1 MSIQI
6 VTDST
11 CDLPQKL
18 IEEYNI
24 HVIPL
29 NIHFAEKVYKDGI
42 DLTTENFYQLLE
54 SSDQHPTTSQPS
66 PGEFM
71 KLYKKV
77 ASSGDDIISIH
88 ISSELSGT
96 YQSAVLATNMISESE
111 DDINIHTVDSRITST
126 SLGMLVLE
134 AAKMAN
140 KDEDINSIL
149 KKLDKL
155 KNKIK
160 TYFMVDTLEY
170 LEKGGRI
177 GKAQA
182 LVGSLLNV
190 KPILTLEEGIVVPLK
205 KVRGRKKGLNYIIE
219 LIEKEFKDEKVN
231 IAIMHANTPDE
242 TEKLV
247 KSVKEKINYNEKI
260 VSELGTIV
268 GTHAGPGT
276 IGIVIYLAE

>member
-6 VTDST
+6 ITDST
-11 CDLPQKL
+11 CDLPKKL

-29 NIHFAEKVYKDGI
+29 NIHFGEKVYKDGI
-42 DLTTENFYQLLE
+42 DLTAENFYQLLE
-54 SSDQHPTTSQPS
+54 SSDQHHPTTSQPS
-66 PGEFM
+66 PGDFM
-71 KLYKKV
+71 NLYKKV

-96 YQSAVLATNMISESE
+96 YQSAVLANNMISESE
-111 DDINIHTVDSRITST
+111 EDINIYTVDSRITST
-126 SLGMLVLE
+126 SLGMMVLE
-134 AAKMAN
+134 AAKMAD

-149 KKLDKL
+149 KRIDEL

-182 LVGSLLNV
+182 LVGNLLNV
-190 KPILTLEEGIVVPLK
+190 KPILALEEGIVVPQK

-219 LIEKEFKDEKVN
+219 LIEKEFTDEKVN
-231 IAIMHANTPDE
+231 VAIMHANTPDE
-242 TEKLV
+242 IEKLENN
-247 KSVKEKINYNEKI
+247 VKERIDYNEKI
-260 VSELGTIV
+260 VSELGPIV

-276 IGIVIYLAE
+276 VGIAIYAV